1 MKANHDKCHLLIS
14 IPISIKVKNYIIKTS
29 DNEKLLGV
37 TVDSIL
43 NFNCHLENILKKPSK
58 KAHVLTRITPYM
70 SIPKRKLLI
79 NSFFTSQINYCL
91 LNSMCHSRT
100 MSNKIN
106 RLHERCLPTVHS
118 EKTSSFDNIHTRNL
132 KTLMTEIFKVCK
144 NLSLVIIADLF
155 HVRQNSYNLRHDP

>member
-1 MKANHDKCHLLIS
+1 MKANHDKCHLLMS
-14 IPISIKVKNYIIKTS
+14 IPISIKVKNYIIKNS

-37 TVDSIL
+37 TVDANL
-43 NFNCHLENILKKPSK
+43 NFNCHLENILKKASK
-58 KAHVLTRITPYM
+58 KSHVLARITSYM
-70 SIPKRKLLI
+70 SIPKRKLLM
-79 NSFFTSQINYCL
+79 NSFFTSRINYYL
-91 LNSMCHSRT
+91 LTSMCHSRT

-132 KTLMTEIFKVCK
+132 KTLVTEIFKVCK

-155 HVRQNSYNLRHDP
+155 HVRQNSYNLRHDS